1 MAEWRTRLLNDLWLA
16 RTIVTLTI
24 ATILIASLIEFNARR
39 HATAVARALLESEDP
54 ADMAQL
60 KAILQRA
67 GATAKVLAATPVPL
81 NRATADRDIEYLP
94 GAFPAEPGVPAA
106 KPASA
111 APLGPNEKCVDG
123 VRVRRIPGG
132 WEQVSKDGC

>member
-1 MAEWRTRLLNDLWLA
+1 MADWRARLFNDLWLA

-24 ATILIASLIEFNARR
+24 ATVLIAGLIEFNARR
-39 HATAVARALLESEDP
+39 QAVAVARALLESDDP
-54 ADMAQL
+54 ADIAQL

-67 GATAKVLAATPVPL
+67 QATATVRAATPVPL

-94 GAFPAEPGVPAA
+94 GAFPAERATAP
-106 KPASA
+106 PAST

-132 WEQVSKDGC
+132 WEQVNKDGC